1 VDVIVPYLPSLLKG
15 TVTTLW
21 LSAATLILALV
32 VGLVVALGRLSRRRV
47 LRTASRVYT
56 DLIRGTPALIQ
67 IFYIYFGLPQLGI
80 NIDAIPA
87 GIIAL
92 GINSGAYMGE
102 IFRAGIQSID
112 PGQMEAARS
121 VGMSHRQ
128 AMQVA
133 ILPQVVRR
141 VIPPI
146 TGEAT
151 SLVKGTSLLS
161 VISIGELT
169 RVGQQIVGVTFRP
182 LEAFAA
188 IGLTYLVINVALSQL
203 SVTLER
209 RLTFPQ

>member
-15 TVTTLW
+15 TITTLW
-21 LSAATLILALV
+21 LSAATLILAVV

>member
-32 VGLVVALGRLSRRRV
+32 VGLVVALGRLSRRRT

>member
-1 VDVIVPYLPSLLKG
+1 MDVIVPYLPALFTG
-15 TVTTLW
+15 TITTLW
-21 LSAATLILALV
+21 LSVATLSLALV

-47 LRTASRVYT
+47 LRTVSRAYT

-92 GINSGAYMGE
+92 GMNSGAYMGE

-121 VGMSHRQ
+121 AGMSHRQ

-141 VIPPI
+141 VIPPL

-203 SVTLER
+203 SVMLER
-209 RLTFPQ
+209 RLAFPQ

>member
-1 VDVIVPYLPSLLKG
+1 MDVIVPYLPSLMKG
-15 TVTTLW
+15 TITTVW
-21 LSAATLILALV
+21 LSVASLVLALI
-32 VGLVVALGRLSRRRV
+32 VGLIVALGRISRRRA
-47 LRTASRVYT
+47 LRIASRAYT
-56 DLIRGTPALIQ
+56 DVIRGTPALVQ

-80 NIDAIPA
+80 TIDAIPA

-128 AMQVA
+128 AMQIAV
-133 ILPQVVRR
+133 LPQVVRR

-161 VISIGELT
+161 VISIAELT

-188 IGLTYLVINVALSQL
+188 VGLTYLVINVALSQL
-203 SVTLER
+203 SVILER
-209 RLTFPQ
+209 RLAFPQ

>member
-15 TVTTLW
+15 TITTLW

>member
-1 VDVIVPYLPSLLKG
+1 MDVIVPYLPALFKG
-15 TVTTLW
+15 TITTLW
-21 LSAATLILALV
+21 LSVATLSLALV

-47 LRTASRVYT
+47 LRTVSRAYT

-92 GINSGAYMGE
+92 GMNSGAYMGE

-121 VGMSHRQ
+121 AGMSHRQ

-141 VIPPI
+141 VIPPL

-203 SVTLER
+203 SVMLER
-209 RLTFPQ
+209 RLAFPQ

>member
-1 VDVIVPYLPSLLKG
+1 
-15 TVTTLW
+15 
-21 LSAATLILALV
+21 
-32 VGLVVALGRLSRRRV
+32 
-47 LRTASRVYT
+47 
-56 DLIRGTPALIQ
+56 
-67 IFYIYFGLPQLGI
+67 
-80 NIDAIPA
+80 
-87 GIIAL
+87 
-92 GINSGAYMGE
+92 MGE